1 MIHGDDM
8 DGILLINKEA
18 GMTSHDVVAQLRKIL
33 HIKKIGHS
41 GTLDPNATGVLL
53 VLVGRACKVL
63 PFLADTD
70 KEYIASM
77 ELGKKTI
84 SDDIWEE
91 VLDEK
96 PVIPIKDL
104 QKELDKFRG
113 VIEQVPPMISSI
125 KVNGKKLYEY
135 ARNHEHVIRP
145 VRSVEIYDIQALD
158 EAKLQFR
165 VSCSSGTYV
174 RSLCHDIAENTGNY
188 GCMSSLIRTR
198 VGRFSIQDC
207 VTLDDVKKG
216 EFILHPLKDVLDHY
230 TSVPYTPI
238 SDIYN
243 GKHIRLQCED
253 NRLAILDKGDVI
265 ALYERDHGDVFRCIR
280 GLW

>member
-91 VLDEK
+91 VL
-96 PVIPIKDL
+96 
-104 QKELDKFRG
+104 
-113 VIEQVPPMISSI
+113 
-125 KVNGKKLYEY
+125 
-135 ARNHEHVIRP
+135 
-145 VRSVEIYDIQALD
+145 
-158 EAKLQFR
+158 
-165 VSCSSGTYV
+165 
-174 RSLCHDIAENTGNY
+174 
-188 GCMSSLIRTR
+188 
-198 VGRFSIQDC
+198 
-207 VTLDDVKKG
+207 VK
-216 EFILHPLKDVLDHY
+216 
-230 TSVPYTPI
+230 
-238 SDIYN
+238 
-243 GKHIRLQCED
+243 
-253 NRLAILDKGDVI
+253 NRLYQLKICKKNLI
-265 ALYERDHGDVFRCIR
+265 ISRM
-280 GLW
+280 

>member
-113 VIEQVPPMISSI
+113 VIEQEMCIRDRSCVVTLKSRTHYM
-125 KVNGKKLYEY
+125 KLYF
-135 ARNHEHVIRP
+135 IRI
-145 VRSVEIYDIQALD
+145 VVYMQID
-158 EAKLQFR
+158 
-165 VSCSSGTYV
+165 
-174 RSLCHDIAENTGNY
+174 
-188 GCMSSLIRTR
+188 
-198 VGRFSIQDC
+198 
-207 VTLDDVKKG
+207 
-216 EFILHPLKDVLDHY
+216 
-230 TSVPYTPI
+230 
-238 SDIYN
+238 
-243 GKHIRLQCED
+243 
-253 NRLAILDKGDVI
+253 AILFFMQYFP
-265 ALYERDHGDVFRCIR
+265 L
-280 GLW
+280 L

>member
-135 ARNHEHVIRP
+135 ARNHEHVIFKHLMR
-145 VRSVEIYDIQALD
+145 Q
-158 EAKLQFR
+158 
-165 VSCSSGTYV
+165 
-174 RSLCHDIAENTGNY
+174 NY
-188 GCMSSLIRTR
+188 NLG
-198 VGRFSIQDC
+198 
-207 VTLDDVKKG
+207 
-216 EFILHPLKDVLDHY
+216 
-230 TSVPYTPI
+230 
-238 SDIYN
+238 
-243 GKHIRLQCED
+243 
-253 NRLAILDKGDVI
+253 
-265 ALYERDHGDVFRCIR
+265 
-280 GLW
+280 